1 MKQSRRGTA
10 LAAEKMAK
18 FNAPKTIK
26 DRFMPERKERA
37 KPVVAKTQNQ
47 KTYLKSLQED
57 KLSVGKGSAGSG
69 KTYCAA
75 AVAANK
81 YLLGEIDTIV
91 LTRPYVGMGKSSGF
105 WPGTIRDKLEPYMLP
120 MLNTIKERIGV
131 EKFEADFGKGI
142 VIQPLE
148 SVRGQSFAN
157 TFLIVDEA
165 QNLSPEE
172 ARSLVTRMA
181 EGSQIAFCGD
191 DKQKDIQGLSGIEYI
206 ANLVKTRKLPGCSV
220 VEFTPADNV
229 RSGLSRMFVEI
240 FESEGAI
247 KNVK

>member
-1 MKQSRRGTA
+1 MKASRRA
-10 LAAEKMAK
+10 IAAEQVAFTSANDPKPNKSK
-18 FNAPKTIK
+18 FAEIK
-26 DRFMPERKERA
+26 RDRA
-37 KPVVAKTQNQ
+37 KPIVARTERQ

-57 KLSVGKGSAGSG
+57 KLSIGKGSAGTG
-69 KTYCAA
+69 KTWCAA
-75 AVAANK
+75 SVAANK

-131 EKFEADFGKGI
+131 EKFEADYGRGI
-142 VIQPLE
+142 IIQPLE
-148 SVRGQSFAN
+148 SVRGQSFEN

-165 QNLSPEE
+165 QNLSIEE

-181 EGSQIAFCGD
+181 EGSQIVFCGD
-191 DKQKDIQGLSGIEYI
+191 DKQKDIQGISGIEYLSK
-206 ANLVKTRKLPGCSV
+206 LVKTRNLANCSV

-229 RSGLSRMFVEI
+229 RSGLSKMFVEI
-240 FESEGAI
+240 FEAEGSVN
-247 KNVK
+247 NVK